1 MPRFIYGYYI
11 VFFTLSLVFGFWG
24 CETNNK
30 TGGSDIRN
38 TMDGK
43 VTGLGGIFFKVENPE
58 TTRDWYKNQL
68 GFVTNEYGS
77 LFESANKNGKAV
89 YMQWSPFS
97 NNTRYFEPSSKDFMI
112 NFRVENLDS
121 LHERF
126 LVNGVKILDSIET
139 YEYGKFLHI
148 LDSENNK
155 IELWEP
161 VDNVFTKLYSGNT
174 TNNRWVT
181 QIDIE
186 SENPESLR
194 NWYTYNLGIYF
205 DNNKSLLPFYIPG
218 KENTPLN
225 FNLNIESIGSG
236 IFHDKE
242 KQIIITYSYPSGDSI
257 IKNFIKQSNTPNDAG
272 LYRDKNGYP
281 IKLEEVK

>member
-77 LFESANKNGKAV
+77 LFEFANKNGKAI

-97 NNTRYFEPSSKDFMI
+97 NNTGYFEPSTKDFMI
-112 NFRVENLDS
+112 NFRVENLDD
-121 LHERF
+121 LHKRF
-126 LVNGVKILDSIET
+126 LENGVKVLDTIET

-181 QIDIE
+181 QIDFE

-194 NWYTYNLGIYF
+194 KWYTYNLGIYF

-218 KENTPLN
+218 KETAPFN
-225 FNLNIESIGSG
+225 FNLNIEAKGSG
-236 IFHDKE
+236 IFKDME
-242 KQIIITYSYPSGDSI
+242 KQIIIAYSYPPDDSI
-257 IKNFIKQSNTPNDAG
+257 IKNFIKHSNTQNNAG
-272 LYRDKNGYP
+272 LYRDENGYP